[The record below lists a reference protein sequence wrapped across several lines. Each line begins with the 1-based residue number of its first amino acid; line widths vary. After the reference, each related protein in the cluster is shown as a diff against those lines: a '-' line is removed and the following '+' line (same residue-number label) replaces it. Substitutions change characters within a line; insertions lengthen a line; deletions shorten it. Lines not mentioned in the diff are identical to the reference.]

1 MRKPIYKFQY
11 LYIMLMHYFQ
21 YNNVCAMNDAGCLEM
36 NTVSSS
42 LIIDLFHVTS
52 YASF

>member
-1 MRKPIYKFQY
+1 MRKPIYKFQC

-21 YNNVCAMNDAGCLEM
+21 CNDVYPMNVGGCLEM
-36 NTVSSS
+36 NTICSS
-42 LIIDLFHVTS
+42 LIIALFHVTS